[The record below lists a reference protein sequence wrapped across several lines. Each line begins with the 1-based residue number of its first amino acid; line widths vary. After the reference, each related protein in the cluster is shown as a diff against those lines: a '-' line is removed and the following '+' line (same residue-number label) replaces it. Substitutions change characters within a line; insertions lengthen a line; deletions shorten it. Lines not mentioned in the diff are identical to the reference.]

1 MKREQL
7 ARQKN
12 IPSCCAGFTLVEI
25 LVVLSILA
33 IITSITLVYIPGG
46 REKISL
52 KVAASELMT
61 GLNHT
66 RNQAVLTHKDAL
78 LHIDL
83 SQGTFWTEGQ
93 TKTIKTLPQQ
103 VVIELSTAA
112 QETTNNNIANIRFFP
127 DGSSTGGYIKLIGEK
142 ENYNII
148 IHWLTGKVELEK
160 ENS

>member
-1 MKREQL
+1 MKRDQL
-7 ARQKN
+7 ASQN
-12 IPSCCAGFTLVEI
+12 NTSPGSAGFTLVEI

-33 IITSITLVYIPGG
+33 IITSITLVYMPGG

-52 KVAASELMT
+52 KAAASELMT

-78 LHIDL
+78 LRIDL

-93 TKTIKTLPQQ
+93 AKNIKTLPPQ

-112 QETTNNNIANIRFFP
+112 QETTNNNIASIRFFP
-127 DGSSTGGYIKLIGEK
+127 DGSSTGGYVKLIGQK
-142 ENYNII
+142 ENYTII
-148 IHWLTGKVELEK
+148 IHWLTGRVEIEK
-160 ENS
+160 ENT